1 MHKQPGIEIH
11 FACQGY
17 STFYIE
23 DQSYS
28 HNKWSLI
35 MFDASTPHRVIRWA
49 LRPGGGPICPRWE
62 NRKHVAGDAGPGGT
76 EEEFPY

>member
-17 STFYIE
+17 FTFYIE

-35 MFDASTPHRVIRWA
+35 MFDASTPHRVISDGPFDRWWSY
-49 LRPGGGPICPRWE
+49 LPPMGEQETCGWRCWSWR
-62 NRKHVAGDAGPGGT
+62 N
-76 EEEFPY
+76 